1 MRYIRSNNST
11 SAYATHI
18 LDNRHEY
25 GTKEDTLK
33 LLKKYKKGK
42 RMDCQEAL
50 YMQAFYQKKVLI
62 NEQQIGDTN
71 TVQRIAPQGS
81 PRTPTAR

>member
-1 MRYIRSNNST
+1 
-11 SAYATHI
+11 
-18 LDNRHEY
+18 
-25 GTKEDTLK
+25 
-33 LLKKYKKGK
+33 
-42 RMDCQEAL
+42 
-50 YMQAFYQKKVLI
+50 MQAFYQKKVLI